1 MTGGRFR
8 KDGQL
13 ICVGG
18 DDGSVKIFDV
28 ASKTLLRT
36 LRGHDNATHVG
47 EFVTTQNLA
56 SFSDDK
62 TVRLW
67 DVSTEDEI
75 QKFNEHKVKFDC
87 LTELQEFF
95 KLFPL
100 FCRTMFVQG
109 VSLLHQLICW
119 CLDHMIILSKFGT
132 GVSPKLPYIHL
143 YMGTQL
149 RHCLC
154 CPTAPCWSQ
163 LAGA

>member
-47 EFVTTQNLA
+47 EFLTTQNLA

-75 QKFNEHKVKFDC
+75 QKFNEHKVNFD
-87 LTELQEFF
+87 
-95 KLFPL
+95 
-100 FCRTMFVQG
+100 
-109 VSLLHQLICW
+109 
-119 CLDHMIILSKFGT
+119 
-132 GVSPKLPYIHL
+132 
-143 YMGTQL
+143 
-149 RHCLC
+149 LC
-154 CPTAPCWSQ
+154 HRIKRIFQTFSTF
-163 LAGA
+163 L